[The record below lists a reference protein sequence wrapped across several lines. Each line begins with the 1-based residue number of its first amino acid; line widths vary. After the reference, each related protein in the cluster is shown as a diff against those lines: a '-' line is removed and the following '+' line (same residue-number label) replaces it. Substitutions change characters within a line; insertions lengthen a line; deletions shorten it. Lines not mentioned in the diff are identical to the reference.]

1 MANRVRLLG
10 VDYDPHT
17 NALELELGSG
27 DHRAFNPREVWAVE
41 ESDGFVSSIQIVRND
56 GAKELVNI
64 TRGRAVEEEKVRV
77 DVHPYPARSR
87 GKELRTSTLTRFPI
101 ASLIPGDGRSRGW
114 IRSAIC
120 PS

>member
-1 MANRVRLLG
+1 MSETKRIAQDQLTRYFDAFSRKFLMPDSPGAADVELLGPDVGDQPVANRVRLLG

-41 ESDGFVSSIQIVRND
+41 ESDGFVSSIQIVRDD

-64 TRGRAVEEEKVRV
+64 TRGGGA
-77 DVHPYPARSR
+77 P
-87 GKELRTSTLTRFPI
+87 
-101 ASLIPGDGRSRGW
+101 
-114 IRSAIC
+114 
-120 PS
+120 

>member
-1 MANRVRLLG
+1 MSETKRIARDQLNRYFDAFSKKFLMPDSPGAADVEVVGSEVGIQPVANRVRLLG

-41 ESDGFVSSIQIVRND
+41 ESDGFVSSIQIVRED

-64 TRGRAVEEEKVRV
+64 TRGSGA
-77 DVHPYPARSR
+77 P
-87 GKELRTSTLTRFPI
+87 
-101 ASLIPGDGRSRGW
+101 
-114 IRSAIC
+114 
-120 PS
+120 

>member
-1 MANRVRLLG
+1 MSETKRIARDQLTRYFDAFSKKFLMPDSPGAADVEVVGPDLGDQHLASKVRLLG

-41 ESDGFVSSIQIVRND
+41 ESDGFVSSIQIVRDD

-64 TRGRAVEEEKVRV
+64 TRGRA
-77 DVHPYPARSR
+77 
-87 GKELRTSTLTRFPI
+87 G
-101 ASLIPGDGRSRGW
+101 
-114 IRSAIC
+114 
-120 PS
+120 

>member
-1 MANRVRLLG
+1 MSETKRIARDQLTRYFDAFSRKFLMPDSPGAADVEVLGSEIGGDQPVANRVRLLG

-64 TRGRAVEEEKVRV
+64 TRGRA
-77 DVHPYPARSR
+77 
-87 GKELRTSTLTRFPI
+87 G
-101 ASLIPGDGRSRGW
+101 
-114 IRSAIC
+114 
-120 PS
+120 